1 MNDQDTRPVALITG
15 AAGDIGQATAV
26 SFARRGYD
34 IAVFDRAEDL
44 LAETVSL
51 CENEGAAVYA
61 AGVNQVDYAT
71 VQAGVQAVVD
81 HFGRIDA
88 LFANAGY
95 GKIAP
100 LINEPLK
107 EWQRHV
113 DVNLNGTYYVAREAA
128 NAMIA
133 GGRGGSIVLNAS
145 SGASQ
150 YSDLLG
156 AYCITKAGVKMLSV
170 GLASEL
176 GNHRIRVNSIEPGV
190 VETGMTAPMLNGESG
205 ALHREVLGIN
215 TPVGRLGAPEDVAEL
230 VLFLSSTDAAGF
242 ITGVS
247 VPIDGGQVIHGHPQ
261 WFATDYRDSGAPKW
275 EAKL

>member
-1 MNDQDTRPVALITG
+1 MSEHTRPVALITG

-26 SFARRGYD
+26 AFARRGYD
-34 IAVFDRAEDL
+34 IAVFDRLEEL
-44 LAETVSL
+44 LAETTSL
-51 CENEGAAVYA
+51 CEAEGAKVHA
-61 AGVNQVDYAT
+61 AAVNQTDFET
-71 VQAGVQAVVD
+71 VRQGVADVVTAL
-81 HFGRIDA
+81 GRIDV

-95 GKIAP
+95 GKMAELVNQPI
-100 LINEPLK
+100 K

-113 DVNLNGTYYVAREAA
+113 DVNLNGTYYIAREAA
-128 NAMIA
+128 NAMIS
-133 GGRGGSIVLNAS
+133 GGNGGAIVLNAS

-176 GNHRIRVNSIEPGV
+176 GTHRIRVNSIEPGV
-190 VETGMTAPMLNGESG
+190 VETGMTAPMLHGENGEN
-205 ALHREVLGIN
+205 HREVLGVN
-215 TPVGRLGAPEDVAEL
+215 TPVGRLGSPEDVAQL
-230 VLFLSSTDAAGF
+230 VAFLASNESAGF

-261 WFATDYRDSGAPKW
+261 WFATDYRNTGTPKW

>member
-1 MNDQDTRPVALITG
+1 MSEQTRPVALVTG

-26 SFARRGYD
+26 AFARKGYD
-34 IAVFDRAEDL
+34 IAVFDRIEEL
-44 LAETVSL
+44 LADTVSL
-51 CENEGAAVYA
+51 CEREGAKVHA
-61 AGVNQVDYAT
+61 AAVNQTDFET
-71 VQAGVQAVVD
+71 VRQGVADVITAL
-81 HFGRIDA
+81 GRIDA

-95 GKIAP
+95 GKMAE
-100 LINEPLK
+100 LVNEPIT

-113 DVNLNGTYYVAREAA
+113 DVNLNGTYYIAREVA
-128 NAMIA
+128 NTMIA
-133 GGRGGSIVLNAS
+133 RGGGGAIVLNAS

-176 GNHRIRVNSIEPGV
+176 GTHRIRVNSIEPGV
-190 VETGMTAPMLNGESG
+190 VETGMTAPMLNGANGES
-205 ALHREVLGIN
+205 HREVLGVN
-215 TPVGRLGAPEDVAEL
+215 TPVGRLGAPEDVAQL
-230 VLFLSSTDAAGF
+230 VAFLASNESAGF

-261 WFATDYRDSGAPKW
+261 WYATDYRTTGTPKW
-275 EAKL
+275 EVKL

>member
-1 MNDQDTRPVALITG
+1 MSTQDRPVALVTG

-26 SFARRGYD
+26 GFARRGYD
-34 IAVFDRAEDL
+34 IAVFDRLEEL
-44 LAETVSL
+44 LAETVAR
-51 CENEGAAVYA
+51 CEAEGASVHA
-61 AGVNQVDYAT
+61 AGVNQIDYET
-71 VQAGVQAVVD
+71 VRAGVQAVVD
-81 HFGRIDA
+81 RFGRVDA

-95 GKIAP
+95 GKMAE
-100 LINEPLK
+100 LVAEPIK

-156 AYCITKAGVKMLSV
+156 AYCITKAGVRMLSV

-176 GNHRIRVNSIEPGV
+176 GSHRIRVNAIEPGV
-190 VETGMTAPMLNGESG
+190 VETGMTAPMLNGENG
-205 ALHREVLGIN
+205 AAHKEVLGIN

-230 VLFLSSTDAAGF
+230 VLFLSCADTAGY

-261 WFATDYRDSGAPKW
+261 WYATDYRNAGAPEWKVR
-275 EAKL
+275 L